1 MSEIIST
8 KDGSNTLKSSQFD
21 ALYHSIN
28 GAVQESQVVFIE
40 AALYHKAAQQPSLSI
55 LEIGFG
61 TGLNAFM
68 TYLEAQ
74 KNGWSIQ
81 YTGMEAYPIEEAV
94 AQQLHYP
101 ALLEALEEDA
111 AVFLQLHHPEAPM
124 RAITPLFSFTK
135 AVKPFEGIKEQ
146 ALYDIV
152 YYDAFAPSIQPH
164 LWQEEQLRRIYA
176 ALKPGGVL
184 TTYCAQGAFKRT
196 LKAIGFTIEGLP
208 GPAGKREMTRA
219 TKAVEPIV

>member
-1 MSEIIST
+1 MADIIPT

-28 GAVQESQVVFIE
+28 GAVQESQIVFIE
-40 AALYHKAAQQPSLSI
+40 AALYHKATQHPQVSI
-55 LEIGFG
+55 LEVGFG

-68 TYLEAQ
+68 TYLEAEKQ
-74 KNGWSIQ
+74 GWQIQ
-81 YTGMEAYPIEEAV
+81 YTGMEAYPIEETT

-101 ALLEALEEDA
+101 TLLGASEEEAAL
-111 AVFLQLHHPEAPM
+111 FLQLHKKAQAM
-124 RAITPLFSFTK
+124 TALTDSFSFTK
-135 AVKPFEGIKEQ
+135 MVQPFESLEAVEQ
-146 ALYDIV
+146 YDVV

-164 LWQEEQLRRIYA
+164 LWQEEQLQRIYK

-196 LKAIGFTIEGLP
+196 LKALGFTLEGLP

-219 TKAVEPIV
+219 TKAIL

>member
-1 MSEIIST
+1 MANIIPT
-8 KDGSNTLKSSQFD
+8 KDGSNTLKSNHFD

-28 GAVQESQVVFIE
+28 GAIQESQIVFIE
-40 AALYHKAAQQPSLSI
+40 AALYHKAAQHPTLSI

-68 TYLEAQ
+68 TYLEARKQ
-74 KNGWSIQ
+74 GWNIQ
-81 YTGMEAYPIEEAV
+81 YTGMEAYPIDVAT
-94 AQQLHYP
+94 AQQLDYP
-101 ALLEALEEDA
+101 ALLEASEEDT
-111 AVFLQLHHPEAPM
+111 VLFLELHQEEKAM
-124 RAITPLFSFTK
+124 TTLTPFFAFTK
-135 AVKPFEGIKEQ
+135 KVQAFEELDAVEE
-146 ALYDIV
+146 YDMV

-164 LWQEEQLRRIYA
+164 LWQEEQLTRIHS

-196 LKAIGFTIEGLP
+196 LKAIGFTLEALP

-219 TKAVEPIV
+219 TKI

>member
-1 MSEIIST
+1 MADIIPT
-8 KDGSNTLKSSQFD
+8 KDGSNTIKSSQFD

-28 GAVQESQVVFIE
+28 GAMQESQIVFIE
-40 AALYHKAAQQPSLSI
+40 AALYHKAQQSSKLSI

-74 KNGWSIQ
+74 QQGWSVQ
-81 YTGMEAYPIEEAV
+81 YTGMEAYPIDAAT
-94 AQQLHYP
+94 AQQLNYP
-101 ALLEALEEDA
+101 TLLEASEEDA
-111 AVFLQLHHPEAPM
+111 AVFLQMHQVEGPM
-124 RAITPLFSFTK
+124 AALSSHFSFTK
-135 AVKPFEGIKEQ
+135 VVQPFESLDAVEE
-146 ALYDIV
+146 YDMV

-164 LWQEEQLRRIYA
+164 LWQEEQLARIYK
-176 ALKPGGVL
+176 ALKPEGVL

-196 LKAIGFTIEGLP
+196 LKALGFTLEGLP

-219 TKAVEPIV
+219 TKAMVV

>member
-1 MSEIIST
+1 MSDIVPT

-28 GAVQESQVVFIE
+28 GAIQESQIVFIE
-40 AALYHKAAQQPSLSI
+40 AALYHKAAQQSALSI
-55 LEIGFG
+55 LEIGLG

-74 KNGWSIQ
+74 KQGWQIQ
-81 YTGMEAYPIEEAV
+81 YTGLEAYPIDATT
-94 AQQLHYP
+94 AQQLNYP
-101 ALLEALEEDA
+101 TLLEASEEDA
-111 AVFLQLHHPEAPM
+111 ALFLELHQEAAAQTRVVLSPS
-124 RAITPLFSFTK
+124 FSFSK
-135 AVKPFEGIKEQ
+135 VVQPFE
-146 ALYDIV
+146 ALDAVEEYDII

-164 LWQEEQLRRIYA
+164 LWEEEQLKKVYQ
-176 ALKPGGVL
+176 ALKVGGVL

-196 LKAIGFTIEGLP
+196 LKAIGFTLEALP

-219 TKAVEPIV
+219 TKG

>member
-1 MSEIIST
+1 MADIIPT
-8 KDGSNTLKSSQFD
+8 KDGSNTLKSSHFD

-28 GAVQESQVVFIE
+28 GAIQESQIVFIE
-40 AALYHKAAQQPSLSI
+40 AALYHQAAQHAALSI

-74 KNGWSIQ
+74 KQGWKIQ
-81 YTGMEAYPIEEAV
+81 YTGMEAYPIDVAT
-94 AQQLHYP
+94 AQQLDYP
-101 ALLEALEEDA
+101 ALLEASEEDT
-111 AVFLQLHHPEAPM
+111 VLFLELHQEAKAM
-124 RAITPLFSFTK
+124 TALTPFFAFTK
-135 AVKPFEGIKEQ
+135 KVQPFEE
-146 ALYDIV
+146 LEVVEEYDMV

-164 LWQEEQLRRIYA
+164 LWQEEQLTRIHR
-176 ALKPGGVL
+176 ALKSGGVL

-196 LKAIGFTIEGLP
+196 LKAIGFTLEALP

-219 TKAVEPIV
+219 TKI

>member
-1 MSEIIST
+1 MSEIIPT

-40 AALYHKAAQQPSLSI
+40 AALHYKAQQKPSLSV

-68 TYLEAQ
+68 TYLEAKKKAWQ
-74 KNGWSIQ
+74 IQ
-81 YTGMEAYPIEEAV
+81 YTGMEAYPISPSV
-94 AQQLHYP
+94 AQTLHYP
-101 ALLEALEEDA
+101 TLLEATEQDA
-111 AVFLQLHHPEAPM
+111 AAFLKMHEIENVRVP
-124 RAITPLFSFTK
+124 ISPLFSFAK
-135 AVKPFEGIKEQ
+135 AVHPFESLDAH

-164 LWQEEQLRRIYA
+164 LWQEEQLQRIYH
-176 ALKPGGVL
+176 ALKPAGVL

-196 LKAIGFTIEGLP
+196 LKALGFTVEALP

-219 TKAVEPIV
+219 IK

>member
-1 MSEIIST
+1 MSNIVPT

-28 GAVQESQVVFIE
+28 GAIQESQIVFIE
-40 AALYHKAAQQPSLSI
+40 AALHHKATQQSSLSI
-55 LEIGFG
+55 LEIGLG

-74 KNGWSIQ
+74 KQGWQIQ
-81 YTGMEAYPIEEAV
+81 YTGMEAYPIDV
-94 AQQLHYP
+94 STAQQLQYP
-101 ALLEALEEDA
+101 ALLEASEEEA
-111 AVFLQLHHPEAPM
+111 AIFLQLHQEAATQTRVALSPS
-124 RAITPLFSFTK
+124 FSFSK
-135 AVKPFEGIKEQ
+135 VVQPFEALQ
-146 ALYDIV
+146 AVEEYDVV

-164 LWQEEQLRRIYA
+164 LWEEEQLQKVYQ
-176 ALKPGGVL
+176 ALKSGGVL

-196 LKAIGFTIEGLP
+196 LKALGFTLEALP

-219 TKAVEPIV
+219 VKG

>member
-1 MSEIIST
+1 MSDIVPT

-28 GAVQESQVVFIE
+28 GAIQESQIVFIE
-40 AALYHKAAQQPSLSI
+40 AALYHKAAQQSALSI
-55 LEIGFG
+55 LEIGLG

-74 KNGWSIQ
+74 KQGWQIQ
-81 YTGMEAYPIEEAV
+81 YTGIEAYPIDAIT
-94 AQQLHYP
+94 AQQLNYP
-101 ALLEALEEDA
+101 ILLEASEEDA
-111 AVFLQLHHPEAPM
+111 ALFLELHQEAAAQTRVVLSPS
-124 RAITPLFSFTK
+124 FSFSK
-135 AVKPFEGIKEQ
+135 VVQPFEALDAVEQ
-146 ALYDIV
+146 YDII

-164 LWQEEQLRRIYA
+164 LWEEEQLKKIYQ
-176 ALKPGGVL
+176 ALKVGGVL

-196 LKAIGFTIEGLP
+196 LKSIGFTLEALP

-219 TKAVEPIV
+219 VKG

>member
-1 MSEIIST
+1 MAEIIPT
-8 KDGSNTLKSSQFD
+8 KDGSNTLKSNQFD

-28 GAVQESQVVFIE
+28 GAIQESQIVFIE
-40 AALYHKAAQQPSLSI
+40 AALYHKAKQHTALSI

-74 KNGWSIQ
+74 DQGWNIQ
-81 YTGMEAYPIEEAV
+81 YTGMEAYPIDVETAT
-94 AQQLHYP
+94 QLDYP
-101 ALLEALEEDA
+101 ILLEASEEDA
-111 AVFLQLHHPEAPM
+111 ALFLKLHQEEKAM
-124 RAITPLFSFTK
+124 TALTPFFSFTK
-135 AVKPFEGIKEQ
+135 QVQAFETLEAIEE
-146 ALYDIV
+146 YDVV

-164 LWQEEQLRRIYA
+164 LWQEEQLTRIYR
-176 ALKPGGVL
+176 ALKSGGVL

-196 LKAIGFTIEGLP
+196 LKAIGFSLEALP

-219 TKAVEPIV
+219 TKI